1 MPTERLEAVGWLV
14 GERSMPISR
23 ACRALNLGR
32 SCYYRPQ
39 RNQAEHDA
47 PVIAR
52 LNEVVGKHGRWGFW
66 KCFHWMRLKG
76 ETWNHKRVWRV
87 YRTMKLNLPRRAK
100 RRLPARVR
108 EPLNAPP
115 QADLQWSM
123 DFMHDTLYHGKRFR
137 TLNVI
142 DEGVREALAIEVDTS
157 LPAERVIR
165 VLEQLKESRPLPRQI
180 RVDNVP
186 ELISAKLIAWC
197 DNHQIRLHHIQP
209 GKPMQNGYIE
219 RFNKSFRNEVLDAN
233 LFGSLSEVREA
244 VHLWMTE
251 YNEERPH
258 KSLGN
263 LPPSLYRQQLNQTKS
278 TPNSNFQMSH

>member
-1 MPTERLEAVGWLV
+1 MPV
-14 GERSMPISR
+14 SR
-23 ACRALNLGR
+23 ACRAVKMAR
-32 SCYYRPQ
+32 SAYYRTP
-39 RNQAEHDA
+39 RDQAAHDA

-87 YRTMKLNLPRRAK
+87 YRAMKLNLPRRAK
-100 RRLPARVR
+100 RRLPARVKQ
-108 EPLNAPP
+108 PLNAPP

-142 DEGVREALAIEVDTS
+142 DEGVREVLAIEVDTS

-180 RVDNVP
+180 RVDNGP
-186 ELISAKLIAWC
+186 ELVSSKLVAWC
-197 DNHQIRLHHIQP
+197 ENHQVRLHHVQP
-209 GKPMQNGYIE
+209 GRPMQNGYVE

-233 LFGSLSEVREA
+233 LFGSLTEVREA
-244 VHLWMTE
+244 VHQWMID

-258 KSLGN
+258 KSLRN
-263 LPPSLYRQQLNQTKS
+263 LPPTLYRQQLTKTETKPARSS
-278 TPNSNFQMSH
+278 TFEMCR

>member
-123 DFMHDTLYHGKRFR
+123 
-137 TLNVI
+137 
-142 DEGVREALAIEVDTS
+142 
-157 LPAERVIR
+157 
-165 VLEQLKESRPLPRQI
+165 
-180 RVDNVP
+180 
-186 ELISAKLIAWC
+186 
-197 DNHQIRLHHIQP
+197 
-209 GKPMQNGYIE
+209 
-219 RFNKSFRNEVLDAN
+219 
-233 LFGSLSEVREA
+233 EVREA

-251 YNEERPH
+251 YNEECPH

-263 LPPSLYRQQLNQTKS
+263 LPPSLYRQQLKQTKS